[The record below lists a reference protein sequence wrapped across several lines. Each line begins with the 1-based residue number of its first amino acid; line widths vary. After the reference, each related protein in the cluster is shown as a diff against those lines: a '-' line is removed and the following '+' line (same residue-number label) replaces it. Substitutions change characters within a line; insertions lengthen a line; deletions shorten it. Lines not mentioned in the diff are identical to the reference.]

1 MSGMDVIRSSVTV
14 VREGW
19 LDYNKNINVL
29 DPLII
34 TRVIMLMEKYVQINY
49 ES

>member
-34 TRVIMLMEKYVQINY
+34 SRVMLMEKYLQINY